1 MDLAQQSLL
10 FDTKAMSEFTFFKLK
25 QFDLKQNKQVF
36 KIGTDAMVL
45 GAWISCEIAPK
56 RILDLGSGT
65 GILSL
70 LMAQKFPQAII
81 IAIDSNKHAV
91 DLSRENFQNNAIGQF
106 CSVEKESFS
115 GFETTETFDLI
126 VSNPPFFVNAAL
138 SFDAVNASGKHLNDK
153 DLTDFFSC
161 VSRCLSLNGSAA
173 IIHPADGIFE
183 ASAAQF
189 GLFVARQLK
198 VYGVKDKLV
207 RVCNFYTK
215 QNQEPEVSELI
226 IRDENGD
233 YTEAYKALTKDFHGV
248 SL

>member
-10 FDTKAMSEFTFFKLK
+10 FDTKAMSEFTVFRLK

-56 RILDLGSGT
+56 RILDVGSGT

-70 LMAQKFPQAII
+70 LMAQKFPLATIV
-81 IAIDSNKHAV
+81 AIDSNQHAV
-91 DLSRENFQNNAIGQF
+91 DLSRENFQNNALGQF
-106 CSVEKESFS
+106 CSAEQDSFS
-115 GFETTETFDLI
+115 SYNTSETYDLI

-138 SFDAVNASGKHLNDK
+138 AFDAVNTSAKHLNDK

-161 VSRCLSLNGSAA
+161 VSRCMSLNGLAA
-173 IIHPADGIFE
+173 IIHPADSTFE
-183 ASAAQF
+183 TSAAQF

-207 RVCNFYTK
+207 RVCNFYMK
-215 QNQEPEVSELI
+215 QNQEREVSELI
-226 IRDENGD
+226 IRDDKGA